1 MTGDDRD
8 GMGCQRRGPRVVIVG
23 FTYYPDDPR
32 IRRQAEAL
40 VEDGYRVS
48 VLCLRRPG
56 ETASAEFNGVRIVR
70 LPVTKQRQSVA
81 SYVKGYAFFFLHA
94 LAALSLMHLR
104 ERLSLVQF
112 FNIPDFLVFSA
123 ILPKLFGTPLV
134 FDYRDAMPDQ
144 YVSKYGLPWRHPTIV
159 LLCAIER
166 AAMRFCDH
174 VVTVHEPYRRLAI
187 ERGARPEEVSIF
199 MNFPD
204 PNLFDRAKY
213 ADRVPEDRRF
223 RVMYHGT
230 IAPRFDL
237 DTVLQAVK
245 ILQPRIPCL
254 EVEIIGDG
262 DARESLRAQA
272 RRLGIDQ
279 IVSIPGPIPLNE
291 VPARIARA
299 DVGLAPAKPDMLE
312 DLVLSTKL
320 LEYLAMGKPVVA
332 SRRTILL
339 DYVGEEA
346 LLYYDS
352 GDAAGLAERIH
363 RLYLDSGERSRLLA
377 AGDAFMQ
384 RYPWREIKRQYL
396 QVVANLVK
404 WSPIPAALR

>member
-1 MTGDDRD
+1 
-8 GMGCQRRGPRVVIVG
+8 
-23 FTYYPDDPR
+23 
-32 IRRQAEAL
+32 
-40 VEDGYRVS
+40 
-48 VLCLRRPG
+48 
-56 ETASAEFNGVRIVR
+56 
-70 LPVTKQRQSVA
+70 VTKQRQSVG
-81 SYVKGYAFFFLHA
+81 SYIKGYTLFFLYSFV
-94 LAALSLMHLR
+94 ALSLMHLR
-104 ERLSLVQF
+104 ARLSLIQF

-123 ILPKLFGTPLV
+123 ILPKLAGTPLV

-144 YVSKYGLPWRHPTIV
+144 YVSKYGLPWSHPMIV
-159 LLCAIER
+159 LLRAIER

-174 VVTVHEPYRRLAI
+174 VVTVHEPYRRLAV
-187 ERGARPEEVSIF
+187 ERGARPEQVSIF

-204 PNLFDRAKY
+204 PNLFDRDKY
-213 ADRVPEDRRF
+213 VDQVPSDKRF

-237 DTVLQAVK
+237 DTVLRAVK

-262 DARESLRAQA
+262 DARESLRAHA
-272 RRLGIDQ
+272 RQLGVDQ

-291 VPARIARA
+291 VPARIASA

-332 SRRTILL
+332 TRRTILL

-363 RLYLDSGERSRLLA
+363 RLYLDSGERSRLRA

-384 RYPWREIKRQYL
+384 RYPWPEIKRQYL
-396 QVVANLVK
+396 RAVATLVGRCAGSRTARCHRPPEG
-404 WSPIPAALR
+404 WGGRARTTR